1 MYASFMCIRLDFD
14 PTMVQMKEPLLLYS
28 TNTWLD
34 YAIAER
40 YYDGVHFAWCSP
52 VYDGTKADAHVNI
65 PPSSS
70 PADLYRLLLEEVQR
84 GEQHSAVL
92 KEKRDGVLRGA
103 DRRRAEGMI
112 TDARFDEIKRTVE
125 TSPLHEFRPV
135 LYVIPYDRVRGT
147 VVEATVQER
156 AHPFSIEYKVN
167 PLPRGAFDMLE
178 LKV

>member
-1 MYASFMCIRLDFD
+1 MPGDAS
-14 PTMVQMKEPLLLYS
+14 MKEPLLLYS
-28 TNTWLD
+28 TNTWLA

-40 YYDGVHFAWCSP
+40 YYGGVHFAWCSP

-70 PADLYRLLLEEVQR
+70 PADLYRLLRDEVER

-92 KEKRDGVLRGA
+92 EDKREGLLRGL
-103 DRRRAEGMI
+103 
-112 TDARFDEIKRTVE
+112 DARRKEGVIGEAEFGQIRLTVE
-125 TSPLHEFRPV
+125 KSPLSDFRPV

-147 VVEATVQER
+147 VVEASVEER
-156 AHPFSIEYKVN
+156 AHPSSVEYKVN
-167 PLPRGAFDMLE
+167 PLPRDCFDMLE